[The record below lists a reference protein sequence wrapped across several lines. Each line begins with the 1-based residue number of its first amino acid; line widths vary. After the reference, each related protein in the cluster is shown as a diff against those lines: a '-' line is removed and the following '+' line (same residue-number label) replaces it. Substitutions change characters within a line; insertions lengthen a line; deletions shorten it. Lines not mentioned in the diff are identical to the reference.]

1 MVVDGVAVKYSR
13 YNAEASFFLPFSGL
27 DHAMTHP
34 RFAFSR
40 YSILLRSFFR
50 YPPLV
55 IFFFIIRL
63 YGSIVTFHV
72 YIYIYIFCST
82 TLKTPYTSVYSI
94 VRIIITTLFHL
105 SVKWIEGTINDK
117 VQSVYWIFNAITTRM
132 MKYDIISSILFFI
145 YDQWHRIF
153 IFFSNFRSYVK
164 CILDSEGNK
173 FGVNSQYVR

>member
-40 YSILLRSFFR
+40 YSILRSFFR

-55 IFFFIIRL
+55 IFFFIIL
-63 YGSIVTFHV
+63 FSIRFHRYFPRV
-72 YIYIYIFCST
+72 YICILFHQF
-82 TLKTPYTSVYSI
+82 KTPYTSVYSI